1 MRTPSRRWVLI
12 VVAAVLVVIALIAA
26 ETVRRVIEGSAEQ
39 KTDVPFYGRPT
50 PLPTAA
56 PGAIIRSEPI
66 ASAPTGSTAWRV
78 LYHSRDLAGDD
89 IAVSGVVIAPDS
101 PVPDDG
107 RTVISWAHPTTG
119 AAAKCAPSL
128 ALDPFELIE
137 GLHELLAAGYAIAA
151 TDYPGLGVDGASSY
165 LLGIPESNSM
175 LDAARAARALTGTGA
190 SDRLLLWGHSQG
202 GQAALFAAE
211 RAASYAPELKLEGV
225 AVAAPAANLSALMSD
240 DIANL
245 SGTTIASF
253 AIPAYEAAY
262 ANRYSKAEIDAILTP
277 AGLTATPKMAAL
289 CLLTQAKEIH
299 AIADPLVGG

>member
-1 MRTPSRRWVLI
+1 MRTRSRRWVLVAVAVVLI
-12 VVAAVLVVIALIAA
+12 VIGLIAA
-26 ETVRRVIEGSAEQ
+26 EAIRRVVEGSAEQ
-39 KTDVPFYGRPT
+39 RTDAPFYVLPT

-56 PGAIIRSEPI
+56 PGTIIRSEPI
-66 ASAPTGSTAWRV
+66 ASVPTGSKAWRV
-78 LYHSRDLAGDD
+78 LYHSRDLTGDD
-89 IAVSGVVIAPDS
+89 IAVSGVVIVPDG
-101 PVPDDG
+101 PVPDGG
-107 RTVISWAHPTTG
+107 RTIVSWAHPTTG

-128 ALDPFELIE
+128 ARDPFELIE

-175 LDAARAARALTGTGA
+175 LDAARAARALTDTGA

-211 RAASYAPELKLEGV
+211 RAAAYAPELTLEGV

-240 DIANL
+240 DIVNL

-262 ANRYSKAEIDAILTP
+262 SGRYSKAEIDGILTP
-277 AGLTATPKMAAL
+277 LASRRRRRWLRCA
-289 CLLTQAKEIH
+289 C
-299 AIADPLVGG
+299 